1 MFPDPTA
8 SLTPD
13 RWNEIHRALTEAD
26 ERLLTALHDLWKE
39 RTDAIAEQHAL
50 IEHVSTTVAEGAA
63 DGPPTPGAA
72 RKRLDATVTH
82 GIAPMLDALNV
93 ARPGDRVLAAFETWD
108 REVSQWLRAV
118 PVQANLSGPDATA
131 LARATNT
138 KLGWRTLAGL
148 DPRRR
153 PQELRRLIS
162 VAHHAAAESRT
173 MRDGLILQAFA
184 RALRD
189 LHVQWEVAYR
199 RLSSADHIARETFE
213 KETRAAAGE
222 LLTQGIERIER
233 RQRWREDELIPA
245 SVRRLAAAVAGIGQQ
260 PAERTIDRTA
270 FLAHWARQ
278 FRTVQDEMRLARAA
292 VELEGDVATLLQGAL
307 DAAFEE
313 RQRLADDLAAART
326 ALDGPDAGDLM
337 LQVPPAQHPAPTQAR
352 MREIGTGLRALLLE
366 LPEAVELPDELP
378 PLPGSGGARRV
389 SPRREV
395 LEAFEEDV
403 VPELQALFEELEE
416 EHRDVVRDLERA
428 RAVVAFSLASVGAT
442 RNEAQERIADE
453 ARQNARRLLEHRR
466 ESLGDRRPQL
476 ETRLTGFA
484 RRVLEPLHEAT
495 SPDGRA
501 LALRRR
507 RARLRAQSGTI
518 GAQVLDTMGRGVTVV
533 TRHGAALLDR
543 ALIRIGW
550 RAEPVRE
557 RSEVVRRPTLPP
569 ALSGDD
575 TGHTISELY
584 AHLFRQDPVED
595 PRFLIGR
602 EPELQAIAE
611 ARDRWEK
618 GHAAAVLV
626 VGERGSGKT
635 SLLNCAVLGPLAG
648 LSLVRTEFRERLTTP
663 DALRT
668 FLRAAVGAPEGTTLE
683 NFLAQD
689 RRVIVLEE
697 IERAFLR
704 QVGQYDAVREL
715 QRVIT
720 ATSRTTLW
728 VLVVNGIAFRLLD
741 PAVRFGEVFSHR
753 IDASSATAAEL
764 QAAIL
769 FRHNLSG
776 LRVRYEETP
785 VEGAMARARAA
796 LRRQDAEQVFFASL
810 AARSDRVYRTA
821 FSLWLRHIEPEAD
834 GAITVRR
841 IADVGADAV
850 VAGLGHVHLFTLLAT
865 LQHGSLTPEE
875 HAAVFALPL
884 DESRSQLND
893 LLARELLGP
902 EAGRPGHRVRAE
914 ALPIVRQA
922 LYRRNL
928 L

>member
-1 MFPDPTA
+1 
-8 SLTPD
+8 
-13 RWNEIHRALTEAD
+13 
-26 ERLLTALHDLWKE
+26 
-39 RTDAIAEQHAL
+39 
-50 IEHVSTTVAEGAA
+50 
-63 DGPPTPGAA
+63 
-72 RKRLDATVTH
+72 
-82 GIAPMLDALNV
+82 
-93 ARPGDRVLAAFETWD
+93 
-108 REVSQWLRAV
+108 
-118 PVQANLSGPDATA
+118 
-131 LARATNT
+131 
-138 KLGWRTLAGL
+138 
-148 DPRRR
+148 
-153 PQELRRLIS
+153 
-162 VAHHAAAESRT
+162 

-189 LHVQWEVAYR
+189 LHGQWEVAYR
-199 RLSSADHIARETFE
+199 RLSSADHIAREAFE
-213 KETRAAAGE
+213 QQTRATTGE
-222 LLTQGIERIER
+222 LLTQGPELIRR
-233 RQRWREDELIPA
+233 RQRWRDDELIPL
-245 SVRRLAAAVAGIGQQ
+245 SVRGLAAAVAGIGQQ

-278 FRTVQDEMRLARAA
+278 FRGVQDEMRLARSA
-292 VELEGDVATLLQGAL
+292 VELESDVAALLQDAL
-307 DAAFEE
+307 DACFEE
-313 RQRLADDLAAART
+313 RQRLGEDLAAARA
-326 ALDGPDAGDLM
+326 ALEGPDAGDLM
-337 LQVPPAQHPAPTQAR
+337 LKVPPAKHPAPTQAR
-352 MREIGTGLRALLLE
+352 VREIGTGLRALLLE
-366 LPEAVELPDELP
+366 LPEAVELPDDLP
-378 PLPGSGGARRV
+378 PLPNARGARRV

-395 LEAFEEDV
+395 LDAFEQDV
-403 VPELQALFEELEE
+403 VPELQAMFEELEE
-416 EHRDVVRDLERA
+416 EHGDVVRDLERA
-428 RAVVAFSLASVGAT
+428 RAVVTFSLASTGNA
-442 RNEAQERIADE
+442 RNEAQVRIADE

-466 ESLGDRRPQL
+466 EALGDRRPQL

-518 GAQVLDTMGRGVTVV
+518 GAQLLDAAGRGVSVV
-533 TRHGAALLDR
+533 TRLGSALLDR

-550 RAEPVRE
+550 RAEPVGA
-557 RSEVVRRPTLPP
+557 RSQVIRRPTLPL
-569 ALSGDD
+569 ALAGDD
-575 TGHTISELY
+575 TGSTISELY

-602 EPELQAIAE
+602 EAELQAIGE
-611 ARDRWEK
+611 ARARWEA

-648 LSLVRTEFRERLTTP
+648 LSVVRTEFRDRLTTP
-663 DALRT
+663 EALRA

-683 NFLAQD
+683 DFLARE
-689 RRVIVLEE
+689 RRVVVLEE

-704 QVGQYDAVREL
+704 QIGQYEAVREL
-715 QRVIT
+715 QRIIT

-728 VLVVNGIAFRLLD
+728 VLVINGIAFRLLD

-753 IDASSATAAEL
+753 IDASSATAQEL

-776 LRVRYEETP
+776 LRVRYEEAP
-785 VEGAMARARAA
+785 VEGTVARARAA
-796 LRRQDAEQVFFASL
+796 LHRQDAEQDFFASL
-810 AARSDRVYRTA
+810 ATRSDRVYRTA

-834 GAITVRR
+834 GAIAVRR
-841 IADVGADAV
+841 IDDVGADAV
-850 VAGLGHVHLFTLLAT
+850 VSGLGHLHLFTLLAT